1 MAQSKITKKEMFAHI
16 IALAEGKEV
25 PVSAE
30 EIVDFAKH
38 EIDLL
43 SKKTSNPSKT
53 KAQKEN
59 EDLIE
64 QVFDILDEVGE
75 PISVTELMKVSDF
88 FAPYSNQKISAL
100 LKKLVDVDR
109 VVRITEGKKTLF
121 AVKSP
126 RVIVIDE
133 DVEIGE

>member
-1 MAQSKITKKEMFAHI
+1 MAQTKITKKEMFAHI

-53 KAQKEN
+53 KVQKEN
-59 EDLIE
+59 EGLIE

-100 LKKLVDVDR
+100 LKKLVECGR
-109 VVRITEGKKTLF
+109 VERVAEGKKTLF
-121 AVKSP
+121 VVKTP
-126 RVIVIDE
+126 RVIVVDE